1 MGNFSFNNKV
11 VVITGASAGIGKALA
26 LQLSE
31 QKAKL
36 ALGARNTKKLEEVAA
51 LCRKNGSE
59 AIAVSVDVAKEESC
73 KNFIEKTVTAFG
85 GIDVLVNNAG
95 ITMWAYFDEIKDM
108 EILRKIMQVNYMGSV
123 YCTHYALPHLKKSK
137 GRIVAVSSLTGKS
150 GVPTRSGYAASK
162 HAMAG
167 FFDTLRIELK
177 DKGVSVTVIY
187 PGFVSTEVRQRALGA
202 DGKPLGDSPVKEKQV
217 MTPEKCASLMIPA
230 IAKRKR
236 ELVMTLRGK
245 LGIWLKLIA
254 PSLVD
259 NIAKKAIE
267 KGK

>member
-1 MGNFSFNNKV
+1 MKPVFKDKV
-11 VVITGASAGIGKALA
+11 IAITGASSGIGKELA
-26 LQLSE
+26 LQLAE

-36 ALGARNTKKLEEVAA
+36 VLGARNLEKLEAVAQQ
-51 LCRKNGSE
+51 CREKGAE
-59 AIAVSVDVAKEESC
+59 AIAVQVDVAVESQC
-73 KNFIEKTVTAFG
+73 GNFIDSAIKTFNG
-85 GIDVLVNNAG
+85 LDVLINNAG
-95 ITMWAYFDEIKDM
+95 LTMWAKFEEIKDM
-108 EILRKIMQVNYMGSV
+108 SILQHIMQVNYMGSV
-123 YCTHYALPHLKKSK
+123 YCTHYALPHLKASK
-137 GRIVAVSSLTGKS
+137 GRLVGISSLTGKS

-177 DKGVSVTVIY
+177 DSGVSVTMIY
-187 PGFVSTEVRQRALGA
+187 PGFVATEVRERALGP
-202 DGKPLGDSPVKEKQV
+202 DGKPLKKSPVKEKQV
-217 MTPEKCASLMIPA
+217 MTPQQCAALIIPA

-245 LGIWLKLIA
+245 LGVWLKLIA

-259 NIAKKAIE
+259 SIALKAIE

>member
-1 MGNFSFNNKV
+1 MGNFSFKDKV

-31 QKAKL
+31 RKAKL
-36 ALGARNTKKLEEVAA
+36 AIGARNIEKLEEVAVQ
-51 LCRKNGSE
+51 CRKNGAE
-59 AIAVSVDVAKEESC
+59 VIAVSVDVAQENSC
-73 KNFIEKTVTAFG
+73 KNFIDKTVETYG
-85 GIDVLVNNAG
+85 GIDILVNNAG
-95 ITMWAYFDEIKDM
+95 ITMWAYFEDIKKM
-108 EILRKIMQVNYMGSV
+108 EILRNIMQTNYMGSV
-123 YCTHYALPHLKKSK
+123 YCTHYALPYLKKSK

-177 DKGVSVTVIY
+177 EKGVSVTVIY
-187 PGFVSTEVRQRALGA
+187 PGFVSTEVRQRALGP
-202 DGKPLGDSPVKEKQV
+202 DGKPLGKSPVKEKQV
-217 MTPEKCASLMIPA
+217 MTPEKCAALMIPA

-245 LGIWLKLIA
+245 IGIWLKLIA